1 LNFEISDTMTE
12 HRFTTPLTE
21 QDVRQL
27 RVGDSVLL
35 DGIVY
40 GVRDAN
46 MIRIFDQGM
55 KPPVDWHGAALL
67 HTAPN
72 VRKVGPGKYEPIS
85 VGTTT
90 SMRMDGFTEGLL
102 RDYGVRAILGKG
114 GLSARSAELMQQ
126 YGACYLSVTGGAAA
140 METLQIEEIEKVYWE
155 DLMPECIW
163 QFRFKGLGPLTVGID
178 AHGDNLQLEVQNQA
192 EDRMTEILKKMG
204 VA

>member
-1 LNFEISDTMTE
+1 MAE
-12 HRFTTPLTE
+12 HRFKTPLTE
-21 QDVRQL
+21 ADVRQL

-35 DGIVY
+35 DGTVF

-46 MIRIFDQGM
+46 LMRVFDQQVP
-55 KPPVDWHGAALL
+55 PPVDWRGAALL

-72 VRKVGPGKYEPIS
+72 VQKVGPGKYRPVC

-90 SMRMDGFTEGLL
+90 SMRMDRFTEGLL

-140 METLQIEEIEKVYWE
+140 METLQIEELEGVYWE

-163 QFRFKGLGPLTVGID
+163 QFRFRGLGPLTVGID
-178 AHGDNLQLEVQNQA
+178 TCGGNLQLEVQREAQRRAA
-192 EDRMTEILKKMG
+192 ELLQKLG
-204 VA
+204 AA

>member
-1 LNFEISDTMTE
+1 MQS
-12 HRFTTPLTE
+12 RAS
-21 QDVRQL
+21 RL

-35 DGIVY
+35 DGIVF

-46 MIRIFDQGM
+46 LMRVFDQGVP
-55 KPPVDWHGAALL
+55 PPVDWRGAALL

-72 VRKVGPGKYEPIS
+72 VRKIGPGKYEPVC

-90 SMRMDGFTEGLL
+90 SMRMDRFTEGLL

-114 GLSARSAELMQQ
+114 GLSARSTELMAQ

-140 METLQIEEIEKVYWE
+140 METLQIEELEKVYWE

-163 QFRFKGLGPLTVGID
+163 QFRFRGLGPMTVGID
-178 AHGDNLQLEVQNQA
+178 THGGNLQLEVQQQA
-192 EDRMTEILKKMG
+192 QQRAAELLHKLG

>member
-1 LNFEISDTMTE
+1 MAE
-12 HRFTTPLTE
+12 HRFKTPLTE
-21 QDVRQL
+21 ADVRQL

-35 DGIVY
+35 DGTVF

-46 MIRIFDQGM
+46 LMRVFDQ
-55 KPPVDWHGAALL
+55 KVPPPVDWRGAALL

-72 VRKVGPGKYEPIS
+72 VEKIGPGKYRPVC

-90 SMRMDGFTEGLL
+90 SMRMDRFTEGLL

-140 METLQIEEIEKVYWE
+140 METLQIEELESVYWE

-163 QFRFKGLGPLTVGID
+163 QFRFRGLGPLTVGID
-178 AHGDNLQLEVQNQA
+178 TCGGNLQLEVQREAQRRA
-192 EDRMTEILKKMG
+192 TDLLQKLG
-204 VA
+204 AG

>member
-1 LNFEISDTMTE
+1 MAEY
-12 HRFTTPLTE
+12 RFKTPLTE
-21 QDVRQL
+21 ENMRQL
-27 RVGDSVLL
+27 RLGDSVLL
-35 DGIVY
+35 DGIVF

-46 MIRIFDQGM
+46 MMRIFDQGVP
-55 KPPVDWHGAALL
+55 PPVDWRGAALL

-72 VRKVGPGKYEPIS
+72 VKKIGPGKYEPVS

-90 SMRMDGFTEGLL
+90 SMRMDRFTEGLL
-102 RDYGVRAILGKG
+102 RDHGVRAILGKG
-114 GLSARSAELMQQ
+114 GLSGRSAEFMQQ

-163 QFRFKGLGPLTVGID
+163 QIRFKGLGPLTVGID
-178 AHGDNLQLEVQNQA
+178 AHGGNLQQQVQDEAKRKTA
-192 EDRMTEILKKMG
+192 ELLRKMG

>member
-1 LNFEISDTMTE
+1 MADY
-12 HRFTTPLTE
+12 RFKSPLTE
-21 QDVRQL
+21 NDMRQL
-27 RVGDSVLL
+27 RIGDSVTL
-35 DGIVY
+35 DGIVF
-40 GVRDAN
+40 GIRDAN
-46 MIRIFDQGM
+46 MIRVFDQGVP
-55 KPPVDWHGAALL
+55 PPVDWRGAALL

-90 SMRMDGFTEGLL
+90 SMRMDRFTEGLL

-114 GLSARSAELMQQ
+114 GLSTRSAELMQK

-140 METLQIEEIEKVYWE
+140 METLQIEEIEKAYWE

-178 AHGDNLQLEVQNQA
+178 THGGNLQDEVQSQA
-192 EDRMTEILKKMG
+192 REKTAELLRKMG
-204 VA
+204 VT

>member
-1 LNFEISDTMTE
+1 VSEY
-12 HRFTTPLTE
+12 RFKTPLTE
-21 QDVRQL
+21 ADVRQL

-35 DGIVY
+35 DGVVF
-40 GVRDAN
+40 GVRDATL
-46 MIRIFDQGM
+46 MRVFDQNV
-55 KPPVDWHGAALL
+55 PAPVDWHGAALL

-72 VRKVGPGKYEPIS
+72 VEKVGPGKYRPIC

-90 SMRMDGFTEGLL
+90 SMRMDRFTEGLL

-140 METLQIEEIEKVYWE
+140 METLQIEELESVYWE

-163 QFRFKGLGPLTVGID
+163 QFRFRGLGPLTVGID
-178 AHGDNLQLEVQNQA
+178 TCGGNLQFEVQREAQQRAA
-192 EDRMTEILKKMG
+192 ELLRKLG
-204 VA
+204 AG

>member
-1 LNFEISDTMTE
+1 MADY
-12 HRFTTPLTE
+12 RFKTPLTE
-21 QDVRQL
+21 ENMRQL
-27 RVGDSVLL
+27 RVGDSVTL
-35 DGIVY
+35 DGIVF

-46 MIRIFDQGM
+46 LIRVFDNGVP
-55 KPPVDWHGAALL
+55 PPVDWRGAALL

-72 VRKVGPGKYEPIS
+72 VRKVGPGKYEPLS

-90 SMRMDGFTEGLL
+90 SMRMDRFTEGLL

-114 GLSARSAELMQQ
+114 GLSQRSAELMKQ

-140 METLQIEEIEKVYWE
+140 METLQIEEIEKAYWE

-163 QFRFKGLGPLTVGID
+163 QIRFKGFGPLTVGID
-178 AHGDNLQLEVQNQA
+178 AQGGNLQFDVQAQA
-192 EDRMTEILKKMG
+192 QRKAQEILKKMG

>member
-1 LNFEISDTMTE
+1 MAE
-12 HRFTTPLTE
+12 HRFKTPLTE
-21 QDVRQL
+21 ANMRQL

-35 DGIVY
+35 DGVVF

-46 MIRIFDQGM
+46 LIRVFDR
-55 KPPVDWHGAALL
+55 KTPPPVDWRGAALL

-72 VRKVGPGKYEPIS
+72 VQKIGPGKYRPVC

-90 SMRMDGFTEGLL
+90 SMRMDRFTEGLL

-114 GLSARSAELMQQ
+114 GLSARSAELMAQ

-140 METLQIEEIEKVYWE
+140 METLQIEEIEQVYWE

-163 QFRFKGLGPLTVGID
+163 QFRFLGLGPLTVGID
-178 AHGDNLQLEVQNQA
+178 THGGNLQLEVQRQA
-192 EDRMTEILKKMG
+192 QERTAALLQKLG
-204 VA
+204 AA

>member
-1 LNFEISDTMTE
+1 MADY
-12 HRFTTPLTE
+12 RFKTPLTE
-21 QDVRQL
+21 ENMRQL
-27 RVGDSVLL
+27 RVGDSVTL
-35 DGIVY
+35 DGIVF

-46 MIRIFDQGM
+46 LIRVFDNGVP
-55 KPPVDWHGAALL
+55 PPVDWRGAALL

-72 VRKVGPGKYEPIS
+72 VRKVGPGKYEPLS

-90 SMRMDGFTEGLL
+90 SMRMDRFTEGLL

-114 GLSARSAELMQQ
+114 GLSQRSAELMKQ

-140 METLQIEEIEKVYWE
+140 METLQIEEIEKAYWE

-163 QFRFKGLGPLTVGID
+163 QIRFKGFGPLTVGID
-178 AHGDNLQLEVQNQA
+178 AQGGNLQFDVQAQA
-192 EDRMTEILKKMG
+192 QRKAEEILKKMG

>member
-1 LNFEISDTMTE
+1 MSEY
-12 HRFTTPLTE
+12 RFKTPLTE
-21 QDVRQL
+21 AEVRQL

-35 DGIVY
+35 DGVVY

-46 MIRIFDQGM
+46 LIRVFDQQVA
-55 KPPVDWHGAALL
+55 PPVSWQGAALL

-72 VRKVGPGKYEPIS
+72 VKKIGPGKYEPLS

-90 SMRMDGFTEGLL
+90 SMRMDRFTEGLL

-114 GLSARSAELMQQ
+114 GLSQQSATFMQQ
-126 YGACYLSVTGGAAA
+126 YGGCYLSVTGGAAA

-178 AHGDNLQLEVQNQA
+178 TYGGNLQWEVQTQA
-192 EDRMTEILKKMG
+192 QMKVEELLRKMG
-204 VA
+204 VSG